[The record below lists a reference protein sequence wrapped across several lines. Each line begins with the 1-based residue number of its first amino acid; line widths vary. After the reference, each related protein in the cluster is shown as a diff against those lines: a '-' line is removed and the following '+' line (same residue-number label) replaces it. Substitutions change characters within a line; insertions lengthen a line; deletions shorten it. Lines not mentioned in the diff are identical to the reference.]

1 MVFLQK
7 IIKFVN
13 GVFCFVLFSL
23 TQNWMRLICTILLV
37 ISFSFPSL
45 TTDILSSDPNASHRL
60 KYLHLIQLSSHSSPF
75 MSCLIFPSYLS
86 APLLPLFVWGYSLF
100 TPSLLTY
107 IDLSTASLLP
117 AISHIQRL
125 FKVIFLFCISSSLHL
140 QSHPGFANV
149 ISIFF
154 FSLSCI

>member
-1 MVFLQK
+1 
-7 IIKFVN
+7 
-13 GVFCFVLFSL
+13 
-23 TQNWMRLICTILLV
+23 MRLICTILLV

-86 APLLPLFVWGYSLF
+86 ALLPLFVQGYSLF

-140 QSHPGFANV
+140 QSHPGVANV

-154 FSLSCI
+154 SLLHLVSKVCSFSYVCLSLSLSL